1 MKRRALLLVAAAILA
16 VIGTAPALQG
26 QSPASP
32 IVILVSIDGWRWDYI
47 DRTNVPNIRALAAR
61 GVRSQGLIPSFPSV
75 TFPNHYTLVT
85 GLVPDHHGI
94 VANAMFD
101 RSIGPEKFTMSSA
114 TAKNPAW
121 WGGEPVWQTVI
132 RHGGKS
138 AAMFWPGSEAIK
150 PTYWRAFDDN
160 VSNMDRVAQVLDW
173 LRLPEADRPSFNTL
187 YFSEIDHVGHDFG
200 PDSPQL
206 LAAAE
211 HIDAA
216 IGQLV
221 WGIEDLGLA
230 ERTSIVLVSDH
241 GMAATSPD
249 RVIYLDDYLRNDEI
263 EVVDWSPNV
272 EINPSTTTSADV
284 IYRKLANKHPA
295 LAVYKRADLPKW
307 LNYGTN
313 KRIPAVV
320 GIAELGWTI
329 TTHAAAE
336 ARLKSGRSFTGG
348 AHGYDPRY
356 RELHGLFIAAG
367 PGLRQGVI
375 VPEFRNVHVY
385 NFLCKLLGLTPA
397 PNDGDFAEVE
407 RFWRGTYPFSTGF
420 QQVGD
425 RSLGHAWR

>member
-1 MKRRALLLVAAAILA
+1 MKRRALLLVAIAILA
-16 VIGTAPALQG
+16 ILPGRAAQAPA
-26 QSPASP
+26 P

-47 DRTNVPNIRALAAR
+47 DKTNAPNIKALAAR

-94 VANAMFD
+94 IANAMVD
-101 RSIGPEKFTMSSA
+101 RSIGTEKFTMSSD

-121 WGGEPVWQTVI
+121 WGGEPIWQTVI
-132 RHGGKS
+132 RNGGKS

-150 PTYWRAFDDN
+150 PTYWRAFDDD
-160 VSNMDRVAQVLDW
+160 VPNMDRVAQVLEW
-173 LRLPEADRPSFNTL
+173 LRLPEADRPSFSTL

-200 PDSPQL
+200 PDAPEL
-206 LAAAE
+206 LTAAE
-211 HIDAA
+211 HVDAA

-241 GMAATSPD
+241 GMAATSSD
-249 RVIYLDDYLRNDEI
+249 RVIYLDDYLQNDEI
-263 EVVDWSPNV
+263 EVVDWSPNI
-272 EINPSTTTSADV
+272 EINPATTSSADA
-284 IYRKLANKHPA
+284 IYQKLANKHPA
-295 LAVYKRADLPKW
+295 LAVYRRADLPKW

-313 KRIPAVV
+313 KRIPAVI

-329 TTHAAAE
+329 TTHAAAK
-336 ARLKSGRSFTGG
+336 ARLESGRSFTGG
-348 AHGYDPRY
+348 GHGYDPRY

-367 PGLRQGVI
+367 PGLRRGVI

-385 NFLCKLLGLTPA
+385 NVLCKLLGLAPA
-397 PNDGDFAEVE
+397 PNDGDLSEVASLWG
-407 RFWRGTYPFSTGF
+407 RTPFPQVFNRWGTGLT
-420 QQVGD
+420 
-425 RSLGHAWR
+425 R